1 MPNGE
6 NDFSLEELESLFK
19 DEGQATPPASEGKTT
34 QETPPTTS
42 TEDDITKT
50 KSFAKRLKEEKEK
63 AKLEAQNEIATSLGY
78 ASYDELQKSK
88 QNKLLEEKGLDPELV
103 NPVVDEI
110 VKKRLAEDPRMKEL
124 EELKQRQVTE
134 FAKKELEDV
143 NKLAGTNF
151 ASLEEVPKDVIEDW
165 KKTGSL
171 KKSYINLHGE
181 ELILKARSEASK
193 GSTTHLNNPSGAAP
207 DGKTKRHLT
216 DEEKRLWKFFN
227 PNMTDEEL
235 NNKYKEV

>member
-1 MPNGE
+1 MPNGANE
-6 NDFSLEELESLFK
+6 FSMEELESLFK
-19 DEGQATPPASEGKTT
+19 ETA
-34 QETPPTTS
+34 QETPPVEDGKNS
-42 TEDDITKT
+42 TETPPTKDIEDVTKT
-50 KSFAKRLKEEKEK
+50 QSFARRLKEEKEK
-63 AKLEAQNEIATSLGY
+63 AYKEAQNEIAASLGY
-78 ASYDELQKSK
+78 SSYDELQKHK
-88 QNKLLEEKGLDPELV
+88 QNQLLEEKGLDPELV

-124 EELKQRQVTE
+124 EELKQRQITE

-193 GSTTHLNNPSGAAP
+193 GTTSHLNNPSGAAP
-207 DGKTKRHLT
+207 EGKAKRHLT

-227 PNMTDEEL
+227 PTMTDEEL

>member
-1 MPNGE
+1 MPNGANE
-6 NDFSLEELESLFK
+6 FSMEELESLFK
-19 DEGQATPPASEGKTT
+19 ETA
-34 QETPPTTS
+34 QETPPAEDGKNS
-42 TEDDITKT
+42 TETPPTNETEDVTKT
-50 KSFAKRLKEEKEK
+50 QSFARRLKEEKEK
-63 AKLEAQNEIATSLGY
+63 AYKEAQNEIAASLGY
-78 ASYDELQKSK
+78 SSYDELRKHK
-88 QNKLLEEKGLDPELV
+88 QNQLLEEKGLDPELV

-124 EELKQRQVTE
+124 EELKQRQITE

-207 DGKTKRHLT
+207 EGKAKRHLT

>member
-1 MPNGE
+1 MPNGD
-6 NDFSLEELESLFK
+6 NDFSIEELEDLFK
-19 DEGQATPPASEGKTT
+19 DKGQATPPADEGKTPPAAP
-34 QETPPTTS
+34 QNTPN
-42 TEDDITKT
+42 DDITKT
-50 KSFAKRLKEEKEK
+50 QSFAKRLREEKEK
-63 AKLEAQNEIATSLGY
+63 ARKEAENEIATSLGY
-78 ASYDELQKSK
+78 SSYEELQKSK

-124 EELKQRQVTE
+124 EELKQRQITE

-207 DGKTKRHLT
+207 EGKAKRHLT

>member
-1 MPNGE
+1 MPNGANE
-6 NDFSLEELESLFK
+6 FSMEELESLFK
-19 DEGQATPPASEGKTT
+19 ETA
-34 QETPPTTS
+34 QETPPAEDGKNS
-42 TEDDITKT
+42 TETPPTNETEDVTKT
-50 KSFAKRLKEEKEK
+50 QSFARRLKEEKEK
-63 AKLEAQNEIATSLGY
+63 AYKEAQNEIAASLGY
-78 ASYDELQKSK
+78 SSYDELQKHK
-88 QNKLLEEKGLDPELV
+88 QNQLLEEKGLDPELV

-124 EELKQRQVTE
+124 EELKQRQITE

-207 DGKTKRHLT
+207 EGKAKRHLT

-227 PNMTDEEL
+227 PTMTDEEL

>member
-1 MPNGE
+1 MPNGANE
-6 NDFSLEELESLFK
+6 FSMEELESLFK
-19 DEGQATPPASEGKTT
+19 ETA
-34 QETPPTTS
+34 QETPPAEDGKNS
-42 TEDDITKT
+42 TETPPTNETEDVTKT
-50 KSFAKRLKEEKEK
+50 QSFARRLKEEKEK
-63 AKLEAQNEIATSLGY
+63 AYKEAQNEIAASLGY
-78 ASYDELQKSK
+78 SSYDELQKHK
-88 QNKLLEEKGLDPELV
+88 QNQLLEEKGLDPELV

-124 EELKQRQVTE
+124 EELKQRQITE

-207 DGKTKRHLT
+207 DGKAKRHLT

-227 PNMTDEEL
+227 PTMTDEER

>member
-1 MPNGE
+1 MPNGANE
-6 NDFSLEELESLFK
+6 FSMEELESLFK
-19 DEGQATPPASEGKTT
+19 ETA
-34 QETPPTTS
+34 QETPPAEDGKNS
-42 TEDDITKT
+42 TETPPTNETEDVTKT
-50 KSFAKRLKEEKEK
+50 QSFARRLKEEKEK
-63 AKLEAQNEIATSLGY
+63 AYKEAQNEIAASLGY
-78 ASYDELQKSK
+78 SSYDELQKHK
-88 QNKLLEEKGLDPELV
+88 QNQLLEEKGLDPELV

-124 EELKQRQVTE
+124 EELKQRQITE

-193 GSTTHLNNPSGAAP
+193 GSTSHLNNPSGAAP
-207 DGKTKRHLT
+207 EGKAKRHLT

-227 PNMTDEEL
+227 PTMTDEEL

>member
-1 MPNGE
+1 MPNGD
-6 NDFSLEELESLFK
+6 NDFSIEELEDLFK
-19 DEGQATPPASEGKTT
+19 DKGQATPPVDEGKIPPAAP
-34 QETPPTTS
+34 QNTPN
-42 TEDDITKT
+42 DDVTKT
-50 KSFAKRLKEEKEK
+50 QSFAKRLREEKEK
-63 AKLEAQNEIATSLGY
+63 ARKAAENEIATSLGY
-78 ASYDELQKSK
+78 SSYEELQKSK

-124 EELKQRQVTE
+124 EELKQRQITE

-193 GSTTHLNNPSGAAP
+193 GTTTHLNNPSGAAP
-207 DGKTKRHLT
+207 DSKAKRHLT

>member
-1 MPNGE
+1 MPNGD
-6 NDFSLEELESLFK
+6 NDFSIEELEDLFK
-19 DEGQATPPASEGKTT
+19 DKGQATPPVDEGKTPPAAP
-34 QETPPTTS
+34 QNTPN
-42 TEDDITKT
+42 DDVTKT
-50 KSFAKRLKEEKEK
+50 QSFAKRLREEKEK
-63 AKLEAQNEIATSLGY
+63 ARKEAENEIATSLGY
-78 ASYDELQKSK
+78 SSYEELQKSK

-193 GSTTHLNNPSGAAP
+193 GTTTHLNNPSGAAP
-207 DGKTKRHLT
+207 EGKAKRHLT

>member
-1 MPNGE
+1 M
-6 NDFSLEELESLFK
+6 LFR
-19 DEGQATPPASEGKTT
+19 S
-34 QETPPTTS
+34 
-42 TEDDITKT
+42 
-50 KSFAKRLKEEKEK
+50 
-63 AKLEAQNEIATSLGY
+63 
-78 ASYDELQKSK
+78 
-88 QNKLLEEKGLDPELV
+88 LLEEKGLDPELV

-193 GSTTHLNNPSGAAP
+193 GTTTHLNNPSGAAP
-207 DGKTKRHLT
+207 EGKAKRHLT

>member
-1 MPNGE
+1 MPNGANE
-6 NDFSLEELESLFK
+6 FSMEELESLFK
-19 DEGQATPPASEGKTT
+19 ETA
-34 QETPPTTS
+34 QETPPAEDGKNS
-42 TEDDITKT
+42 TETPPTNETEDVTKT
-50 KSFAKRLKEEKEK
+50 QSFARRLKEEKEK
-63 AKLEAQNEIATSLGY
+63 AYKEAQNEIAASLGY
-78 ASYDELQKSK
+78 SSYDELQKHK
-88 QNKLLEEKGLDPELV
+88 QNRLLEEKGLDPELV

-124 EELKQRQVTE
+124 EELKQRQITE

-207 DGKTKRHLT
+207 EGKAKRHLT

>member
-1 MPNGE
+1 MPNGANE
-6 NDFSLEELESLFK
+6 FSMEELESLFK
-19 DEGQATPPASEGKTT
+19 ETA
-34 QETPPTTS
+34 QETPPVDDGKNS
-42 TEDDITKT
+42 TETPPTNETEDVTKT
-50 KSFAKRLKEEKEK
+50 QSFARRLKEEKEK
-63 AKLEAQNEIATSLGY
+63 AYKEAQNEIAASLGY
-78 ASYDELQKSK
+78 SSYDELQKHK
-88 QNKLLEEKGLDPELV
+88 QNQLLEEKGLDPELV

-124 EELKQRQVTE
+124 EELKQRQITE

-207 DGKTKRHLT
+207 EGKAKRHLT

>member
-1 MPNGE
+1 MPNGD
-6 NDFSLEELESLFK
+6 NDFSIEELEDLFTDK
-19 DEGQATPPASEGKTT
+19 GQATPPVDEGKIPPAAP
-34 QETPPTTS
+34 QNTPN
-42 TEDDITKT
+42 DDVTKT
-50 KSFAKRLKEEKEK
+50 QSFAKRLREEKEK
-63 AKLEAQNEIATSLGY
+63 ARKEAENEIATSLGY
-78 ASYDELQKSK
+78 SSYEELQKSK

-207 DGKTKRHLT
+207 EGKTKRHLT

>member
-1 MPNGE
+1 MQDGANE
-6 NDFSLEELESLFK
+6 FSMEELESLFK
-19 DEGQATPPASEGKTT
+19 ETA
-34 QETPPTTS
+34 QETPPVEDGKNS
-42 TEDDITKT
+42 TETPPTNETEDVTKT
-50 KSFAKRLKEEKEK
+50 QSFARRLKEEKEK
-63 AKLEAQNEIATSLGY
+63 ANKEAQNEIAASLGY
-78 ASYDELQKSK
+78 SSYDELQKHK
-88 QNKLLEEKGLDPELV
+88 QNQLLEEKGLDPELV

-124 EELKQRQVTE
+124 EELKQRQITE

-193 GSTTHLNNPSGAAP
+193 GTTSHLNNPSGAAP
-207 DGKTKRHLT
+207 EGKAKRHLT

>member
-1 MPNGE
+1 MPNGD
-6 NDFSLEELESLFK
+6 NDFSIEELEDLFK
-19 DEGQATPPASEGKTT
+19 DKGQATPPVDEGKT
-34 QETPPTTS
+34 PPAPPQNIPN
-42 TEDDITKT
+42 DDVTKT
-50 KSFAKRLKEEKEK
+50 QSFAKRLREEKEK
-63 AKLEAQNEIATSLGY
+63 ARKEAENEIATSLGY
-78 ASYDELQKSK
+78 SSYEELQKSK

-151 ASLEEVPKDVIEDW
+151 TSLEEVPKDVIEDW

-207 DGKTKRHLT
+207 EGKAKRHLT

>member
-1 MPNGE
+1 MPNGANE
-6 NDFSLEELESLFK
+6 FSMEELESLFK
-19 DEGQATPPASEGKTT
+19 ETA
-34 QETPPTTS
+34 QETPPAEDGKNS
-42 TEDDITKT
+42 TETPPTNETEDVTKT
-50 KSFAKRLKEEKEK
+50 QSFARRLKEEKEK
-63 AKLEAQNEIATSLGY
+63 AYKEAQNEIAASLGY
-78 ASYDELQKSK
+78 SSYDELQKHK
-88 QNKLLEEKGLDPELV
+88 QNQLLEEKGLDPELV

-124 EELKQRQVTE
+124 EELKQRQITE

-151 ASLEEVPKDVIEDW
+151 VSLEEVPKDVIEDW

-207 DGKTKRHLT
+207 EGKAKRHLT

-227 PNMTDEEL
+227 PTMTDEEL

>member
-1 MPNGE
+1 MPNGD
-6 NDFSLEELESLFK
+6 NDFSIEELEDLFK
-19 DEGQATPPASEGKTT
+19 DKGQATPPVDEGKIPPAAP
-34 QETPPTTS
+34 QNTPN
-42 TEDDITKT
+42 DDVTKT
-50 KSFAKRLKEEKEK
+50 QSFAKRLREEKEK
-63 AKLEAQNEIATSLGY
+63 ARKEAENEIATSLGY
-78 ASYDELQKSK
+78 SSYEELQKSK

-124 EELKQRQVTE
+124 EELKQRQITE

-193 GSTTHLNNPSGAAP
+193 GTTTHLNNPSGAAP
-207 DGKTKRHLT
+207 DSKAKRHLT

>member
-1 MPNGE
+1 MPNGANE
-6 NDFSLEELESLFK
+6 FSMEELESLFK
-19 DEGQATPPASEGKTT
+19 ETA
-34 QETPPTTS
+34 QETPPAEDGKNS
-42 TEDDITKT
+42 TETPPTNETEDVTKT
-50 KSFAKRLKEEKEK
+50 QSFARRLKEEKEK
-63 AKLEAQNEIATSLGY
+63 AYKEAQNEIAASLGY
-78 ASYDELQKSK
+78 SSYDELQKHK
-88 QNKLLEEKGLDPELV
+88 QNQLLEEKGLDPELV

-124 EELKQRQVTE
+124 EELKQRQITE

-143 NKLAGTNF
+143 NKLAGMNF

-193 GSTTHLNNPSGAAP
+193 GTTSHLNNPSGAAP
-207 DGKTKRHLT
+207 EGKAKRHLT

-227 PNMTDEEL
+227 PTMTDEEL

>member
-1 MPNGE
+1 MPNGD
-6 NDFSLEELESLFK
+6 NDFSIEELEDLFK
-19 DEGQATPPASEGKTT
+19 DKGQATPPVDEGKT
-34 QETPPTTS
+34 PPAAPQPTS
-42 TEDDITKT
+42 NDDVTKT
-50 KSFAKRLKEEKEK
+50 QSFAKRLREEKEK
-63 AKLEAQNEIATSLGY
+63 ARKEAENEIATSLGY
-78 ASYDELQKSK
+78 SSYEELQKSK

-207 DGKTKRHLT
+207 EGKTKRHLT

>member
-1 MPNGE
+1 MQDGANE
-6 NDFSLEELESLFK
+6 FSMEELESLFK
-19 DEGQATPPASEGKTT
+19 ETA
-34 QETPPTTS
+34 QETPPAEDGKNS
-42 TEDDITKT
+42 TETPPTNETEDVTKT
-50 KSFAKRLKEEKEK
+50 QSFARRLKEEKEK
-63 AKLEAQNEIATSLGY
+63 AYKEAQNEIAASLGY
-78 ASYDELQKSK
+78 SSYDELQKHK
-88 QNKLLEEKGLDPELV
+88 QNQLLEEKGLDPELV

-124 EELKQRQVTE
+124 EELKQRQITE

-207 DGKTKRHLT
+207 EGKAKRHLT

-227 PNMTDEEL
+227 PTMTDEEL